1 MSGVK
6 EHIRTSRSWLRYAL
20 ICLAMTLPL
29 SPGQA
34 QDATARAMLEKDT
47 MLIGDQFQ
55 YVLELMQDR
64 NLRVWFPEYPDTLVQ
79 NIEILERS
87 SRDTVH
93 LENDHLA
100 IRQSFLITCFDSGY
114 YQIPGQPFRIEAT
127 GQERKI
133 YSNPL
138 GLQVLSMEI
147 DTSQAIFDIKSPYNA
162 PLRFSE
168 IWPYVLIV
176 ILALSIVFLTWKWIR
191 DRQRK
196 RKGFV
201 PPIQKEP
208 AHIMA
213 LRELDRLKEE
223 KLWQNNQF
231 KAYYTRLT
239 GVVRVYLENRYFIRA
254 MEETT
259 EEILHDLKKSGFN
272 DNRLYEKL
280 NDLLSMADL
289 VKFAKWK
296 PGPEENE
303 TALLDA
309 YIFVNETKLV
319 TRISDDKGDGE
330 SADPVSEFESVVPEK
345 YNQNNAKVNL

>member
-93 LENDHLA
+93 LENDRLA

-127 GQERKI
+127 GQEIHLVLDDEAHGQPYAAGRRLRLLLPHDDLHRA
-133 YSNPL
+133 SRLEGAGRAGRLLHPERCVRDGALPHRDARAHRVGGAHRRGHGHRAVDRHRHHRPGLPGHSEGARPRRRHRPAAGCRRL
-138 GLQVLSMEI
+138 G
-147 DTSQAIFDIKSPYNA
+147 DPARQARA
-162 PLRFSE
+162 
-168 IWPYVLIV
+168 
-176 ILALSIVFLTWKWIR
+176 ALDAGGGRGQR
-191 DRQRK
+191 DRGR
-196 RKGFV
+196 R
-201 PPIQKEP
+201 
-208 AHIMA
+208 
-213 LRELDRLKEE
+213 RR
-223 KLWQNNQF
+223 
-231 KAYYTRLT
+231 
-239 GVVRVYLENRYFIRA
+239 NRR
-254 MEETT
+254 
-259 EEILHDLKKSGFN
+259 HRRG
-272 DNRLYEKL
+272 
-280 NDLLSMADL
+280 
-289 VKFAKWK
+289 
-296 PGPEENE
+296 
-303 TALLDA
+303 
-309 YIFVNETKLV
+309 
-319 TRISDDKGDGE
+319 
-330 SADPVSEFESVVPEK
+330 
-345 YNQNNAKVNL
+345 